1 MLQEDLQ
8 HPSESMKV
16 KNKLEKLPFY
26 NGLHSETSEFLIFEK
41 SKYVNIFICK
51 KNLNLFLVSRFVC
64 YKSIFLNSL
73 ESLVCNCG
81 V

>member
-26 NGLHSETSEFLIFEK
+26 IMASTR
-41 SKYVNIFICK
+41 K
-51 KNLNLFLVSRFVC
+51 KFTW
-64 YKSIFLNSL
+64 
-73 ESLVCNCG
+73 
-81 V
+81 